1 MASFNES
8 KLSKILTRTLI
19 KPEDRSQFLP
29 FSTPIYCPS
38 NNGVR
43 ASRVTVIVPNLVV
56 NPDATHT
63 KESGSS
69 PSDTTTYSDSNFTIG
84 GQFTNEER
92 YQSGALED
100 TWTTYSSIDNTVDID
115 LSSSIN
121 LTYRIPYDVDLETD
135 VNLMNMIKSD
145 VAVRF
150 KKAIS
155 SAIHADVI
163 TNIDDISNIPKGTT
177 LAETLGD
184 IIADNIYNG
193 TGQRFSIYKYDNGAP
208 VPFITTS
215 NQPDYD
221 NKVLGETAVDT
232 YVSYNDVDYP
242 ALHYFNLPT
251 VLLPYTTFQEYQ
263 QQLANGTIKRYV
275 ETKLNVDTTAQ
286 SFNDIGEGIVG
297 SNDSYAVAFTEPK
310 ITEAKDTKYYAKIAC
325 VTIYYGVKLISTSNL
340 RIIEK
345 VATD

>member
-1 MASFNES
+1 MTSFNES
-8 KLSKILTRTLI
+8 KLSKILARTLI

-29 FSTPIYCPS
+29 MSTPIYCPS

-43 ASRVTVIVPNLVV
+43 TSRVTIIVPNPVV
-56 NPDATHT
+56 HADATRKIET
-63 KESGSS
+63 GSS
-69 PSDTTTYSDSNFTIG
+69 PSDTTTYSDSKFTIG
-84 GQFTNEER
+84 GQFTNE
-92 YQSGALED
+92 QLWQNGILENNQ
-100 TWTTYSSIDNTVDID
+100 TTYSSSDNTVDID
-115 LSSSIN
+115 LSNSIN

-135 VNLMNMIKSD
+135 VNLMNLIKSD

-150 KKAIS
+150 KKAVS
-155 SAIHADVI
+155 TAIQTDVI
-163 TNIDDISNIPKGTT
+163 TNINNIPDIPIGTN

-221 NKVLGETAVDT
+221 NKVLGETAENT
-232 YVSYNDVDYP
+232 YASYNDVDTA
-242 ALHYFNLPT
+242 ALHYYNLPT
-251 VLLPYTTFQEYQ
+251 VLLPYATFQEYQ
-263 QQLANGTIKRYV
+263 QQLVNGSIKTYV
-275 ETKLNVDTTAQ
+275 DTKLNVDTT
-286 SFNDIGEGIVG
+286 SEDFTDIGEGVVG

-310 ITEAKDTKYYAKIAC
+310 ITEAKDTEYYAKIVC

-345 VATD
+345 VTG